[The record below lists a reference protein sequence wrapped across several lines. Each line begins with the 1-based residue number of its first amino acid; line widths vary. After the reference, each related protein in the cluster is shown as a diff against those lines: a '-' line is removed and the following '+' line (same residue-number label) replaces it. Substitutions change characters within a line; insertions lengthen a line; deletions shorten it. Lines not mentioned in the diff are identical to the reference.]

1 MKNLFSRKVKIKL
14 VYAGTGKK
22 FCTCKLTKEEFHI
35 ICEAANVGGE
45 TLEEFLQS
53 VIDELVQFSRE
64 ELAAGNLYKK
74 KPLEKRKAPE
84 IPTESGWRFPGT
96 NIDVIS
102 IALGITAVMVAI
114 FAVVF
119 MLAVS

>member
-1 MKNLFSRKVKIKL
+1 MKNPFAERIKIKL
-14 VYAGTGKK
+14 VYKDTKKK
-22 FCTCKLTKEEFHI
+22 FCTCKLSKEEFNV

-64 ELAAGNLYKK
+64 ELATGNLYRK

-96 NIDVIS
+96 DIDVIS